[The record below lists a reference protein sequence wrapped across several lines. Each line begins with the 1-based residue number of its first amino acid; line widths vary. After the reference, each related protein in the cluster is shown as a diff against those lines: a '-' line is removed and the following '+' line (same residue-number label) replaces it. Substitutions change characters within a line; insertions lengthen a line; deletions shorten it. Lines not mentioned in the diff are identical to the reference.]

1 MIAIK
6 LGNVCKQICVLIR
19 RHLPRGLS
27 LFHTRTIVASVEELH
42 WLRAGVP
49 PSFSMTPTVFYC
61 WLLNSI

>member
-6 LGNVCKQICVLIR
+6 SGNVFKEICVLIR

-27 LFHTRTIVASVEELH
+27 FFHTRTIVAFIEELH
-42 WLRAGVP
+42 WLRAGGP
-49 PSFSMTPTVFYC
+49 PSFSVTPTFFYC